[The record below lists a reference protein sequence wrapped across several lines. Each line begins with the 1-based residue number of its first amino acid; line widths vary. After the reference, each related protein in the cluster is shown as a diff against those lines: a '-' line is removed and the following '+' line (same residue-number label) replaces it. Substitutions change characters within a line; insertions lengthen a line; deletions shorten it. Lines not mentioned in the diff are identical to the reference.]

1 MLVTRRNQDFMP
13 TLFNELMNWNDT
25 TYSTPRMNIMETKD
39 NYKLEL
45 CIPGLTKEDVKLS
58 IDAEGNLVV
67 EMVKEN
73 KSEKKE
79 NKEEMRYLRHEFSV
93 EHFRQTVMLPED
105 IHKEQISAK
114 VENGILDIIIPKV
127 TVDEKKQAVQTI
139 EVCQDTE
146 GLDTL
151 G

>member
-13 TLFNELMNWNDT
+13 TLFNELLNWNDT

-45 CIPGLTKEDVKLS
+45 CIPGLTKEDVKLN

-67 EMVKEN
+67 EMIKEN
-73 KSEKKE
+73 KNEKKE

-93 EHFRQTVMLPED
+93 EHFRQTVMLPDD

-114 VENGILDIIIPKV
+114 VENGILDIVIPKV
-127 TVDEKKQAVQTI
+127 TVEEKKQVMQTI
-139 EVCQDTE
+139 EVC
-146 GLDTL
+146 
-151 G
+151 

>member
-114 VENGILDIIIPKV
+114 VENGILDIVIPKV
-127 TVDEKKQAVQTI
+127 TVKEKKQAMQTI
-139 EVCQDTE
+139 EVC
-146 GLDTL
+146 
-151 G
+151 

>member
-13 TLFNELMNWNDT
+13 TLFNELMNWNDN

-45 CIPGLTKEDVKLS
+45 CIPGLTKDDVKLS
-58 IDAEGNLVV
+58 IDQEGNLVV
-67 EMVKEN
+67 EMTKET
-73 KSEKKE
+73 KHEEK
-79 NKEEMRYLRHEFSV
+79 NNDVRYLRHEFSV

-114 VENGILDIIIPKV
+114 VENGILDIVIPKV
-127 TVDEKKQAVQTI
+127 TTEEKKQAVQTI
-139 EVCQDTE
+139 EI
-146 GLDTL
+146 G
-151 G
+151 

>member
-58 IDAEGNLVV
+58 IDVEGNLVV
-67 EMVKEN
+67 EMNKETKN
-73 KSEKKE
+73 EKKE

-93 EHFRQTVMLPED
+93 EHFRQTVMLPDD

-114 VENGILDIIIPKV
+114 VENGILDIVIPKV
-127 TVDEKKQAVQTI
+127 TVEEKKQAMQTI
-139 EVCQDTE
+139 EVC
-146 GLDTL
+146 
-151 G
+151 

>member
-25 TYSTPRMNIMETKD
+25 NYSTPRMNIMETKD

-45 CIPGLTKEDVKLS
+45 CIPGLTKDDVKLS
-58 IDAEGNLVV
+58 IDTEGNLVV
-67 EMVKEN
+67 EMTKEIKN
-73 KSEKKE
+73 EKK
-79 NKEEMRYLRHEFSV
+79 NEEMRYLRHEFSV

-114 VENGILDIIIPKV
+114 VENGILDIVIPKV
-127 TVDEKKQAVQTI
+127 TVEEKKQAVQTI
-139 EVCQDTE
+139 EI
-146 GLDTL
+146 G
-151 G
+151 

>member
-67 EMVKEN
+67 EMVKETKN
-73 KSEKKE
+73 EKK
-79 NKEEMRYLRHEFSV
+79 NEEMRYLRHEFSV

-114 VENGILDIIIPKV
+114 VENGILDIVIPKV
-127 TVDEKKQAVQTI
+127 TVEEKKQAMQTI
-139 EVCQDTE
+139 EIC
-146 GLDTL
+146 
-151 G
+151 

>member
-1 MLVTRRNQDFMP
+1 MLVNRRNQDFMP

-114 VENGILDIIIPKV
+114 VENGILDIVIPKV
-127 TVDEKKQAVQTI
+127 TVEEKKQTMQTI
-139 EVCQDTE
+139 EVC
-146 GLDTL
+146 
-151 G
+151 

>member
-45 CIPGLTKEDVKLS
+45 CIPGLTKDDVKLS
-58 IDAEGNLVV
+58 IDTEGNLVV
-67 EMVKEN
+67 EMTKETKN
-73 KSEKKE
+73 EKK
-79 NKEEMRYLRHEFSV
+79 NEEMRYLRHEFSV

-105 IHKEQISAK
+105 IHKEQIRAK
-114 VENGILDIIIPKV
+114 VENGILDIVIPKV
-127 TVDEKKQAVQTI
+127 TVEEKKQAVQTI
-139 EVCQDTE
+139 EI
-146 GLDTL
+146 G
-151 G
+151 

>member
-25 TYSTPRMNIMETKD
+25 TFSTPRMNIMETKD

-45 CIPGLTKEDVKLS
+45 CIPGLTKEDVKLN

-67 EMVKEN
+67 EMVKEM
-73 KSEKKE
+73 KKE

-93 EHFRQTVMLPED
+93 EHFRQTVMLPDD

-114 VENGILDIIIPKV
+114 VENGILDIVIPKV
-127 TVDEKKQAVQTI
+127 TVEEKKQAMQTI
-139 EVCQDTE
+139 EVC
-146 GLDTL
+146 
-151 G
+151 

>member
-45 CIPGLTKEDVKLS
+45 CIPGLTKDDVKLS

-67 EMVKEN
+67 EMTKET
-73 KSEKKE
+73 KKE

-93 EHFRQTVMLPED
+93 EHFHQTVMLPED
-105 IHKEQISAK
+105 IHKQKISAK
-114 VENGILDIIIPKV
+114 VENGILDIVIPKV
-127 TVDEKKQAVQTI
+127 TVEEKKQAVQTI
-139 EVCQDTE
+139 EI
-146 GLDTL
+146 G
-151 G
+151 

>member
-13 TLFNELMNWNDT
+13 TLFNELMNWNDN

-45 CIPGLTKEDVKLS
+45 CIPGLTKDDVKLS
-58 IDAEGNLVV
+58 IDQEGNLVV
-67 EMVKEN
+67 EMTKET
-73 KSEKKE
+73 KHEEK
-79 NKEEMRYLRHEFSV
+79 NNDVRYLRHEFSV

-114 VENGILDIIIPKV
+114 VENGILDIVIPKV
-127 TVDEKKQAVQTI
+127 TVEEKKQTVQTI
-139 EVCQDTE
+139 EI
-146 GLDTL
+146 G
-151 G
+151 

>member
-1 MLVTRRNQDFMP
+1 MLVRRNQEFMP

-67 EMVKEN
+67 EMTKET
-73 KSEKKE
+73 KHEEKNNE
-79 NKEEMRYLRHEFSV
+79 VRYLRHEFSV
-93 EHFRQTVMLPED
+93 EHFRQTVMLPDD

-114 VENGILDIIIPKV
+114 VENGILDIVIPKV
-127 TVDEKKQAVQTI
+127 TVEEKKQAVQTI
-139 EVCQDTE
+139 EI
-146 GLDTL
+146 G
-151 G
+151 

>member
-1 MLVTRRNQDFMP
+1 MP

-114 VENGILDIIIPKV
+114 VENGILDIVIPKV
-127 TVDEKKQAVQTI
+127 TVEEKKQAVQTI
-139 EVCQDTE
+139 EVC
-146 GLDTL
+146 
-151 G
+151 

>member
-25 TYSTPRMNIMETKD
+25 SYSTPRMNIMETKD

-45 CIPGLTKEDVKLS
+45 CIPGLTKEDVKLN

-73 KSEKKE
+73 KNEKKE

-93 EHFRQTVMLPED
+93 EHFRQTVMLPDD
-105 IHKEQISAK
+105 IHKENISAK
-114 VENGILDIIIPKV
+114 VENGILDIVIPKV
-127 TVDEKKQAVQTI
+127 TVEEKKQAIQTI
-139 EVCQDTE
+139 EVC
-146 GLDTL
+146 
-151 G
+151 

>member
-58 IDAEGNLVV
+58 IDAEGNLVA
-67 EMVKEN
+67 EMTKESKN
-73 KSEKKE
+73 EKKE

-114 VENGILDIIIPKV
+114 VENGILDIVIPKV
-127 TVDEKKQAVQTI
+127 TNEEKKQAMQTI
-139 EVCQDTE
+139 EVC
-146 GLDTL
+146 
-151 G
+151 

>member
-45 CIPGLTKEDVKLS
+45 CIPGLTKDDVKLS
-58 IDAEGNLVV
+58 IDTEGNLVV
-67 EMVKEN
+67 EMTKETKN
-73 KSEKKE
+73 EKK
-79 NKEEMRYLRHEFSV
+79 NEEMRYLRHEFSV
-93 EHFRQTVMLPED
+93 EHFRQTVMLPDD

-114 VENGILDIIIPKV
+114 VENGILDIVIPKV
-127 TVDEKKQAVQTI
+127 TVEEKKQAVQTI
-139 EVCQDTE
+139 EVC
-146 GLDTL
+146 
-151 G
+151 

>member
-79 NKEEMRYLRHEFSV
+79 NKEDMRYLRHEFSV

-127 TVDEKKQAVQTI
+127 TVDEKKQAMQTI
-139 EVCQDTE
+139 EVC
-146 GLDTL
+146 
-151 G
+151 

>member
-13 TLFNELMNWNDT
+13 TLFNELMNWNDN

-45 CIPGLTKEDVKLS
+45 CIPGLTKDDVKLS
-58 IDAEGNLVV
+58 IDQEGNLVV
-67 EMVKEN
+67 EMTKET
-73 KSEKKE
+73 KHEEK
-79 NKEEMRYLRHEFSV
+79 NNDVRYLRHEFSV

-114 VENGILDIIIPKV
+114 VENGILDIVIPKV
-127 TVDEKKQAVQTI
+127 TMEEKKQAVQTI
-139 EVCQDTE
+139 EI
-146 GLDTL
+146 G
-151 G
+151 

>member
-58 IDAEGNLVV
+58 IDVEGNLVV
-67 EMVKEN
+67 EMSKETKN
-73 KSEKKE
+73 EKKE

-93 EHFRQTVMLPED
+93 EHFRQTVMLPDD

-114 VENGILDIIIPKV
+114 VENGILDIVIPKV
-127 TVDEKKQAVQTI
+127 TMEEKKQAIQTI
-139 EVCQDTE
+139 EVF
-146 GLDTL
+146 
-151 G
+151 

>member
-67 EMVKEN
+67 EMTKESKN
-73 KSEKKE
+73 EKKE

-114 VENGILDIIIPKV
+114 VENGILDIVIPKV
-127 TVDEKKQAVQTI
+127 TVEEKKQAIQTI
-139 EVCQDTE
+139 EVC
-146 GLDTL
+146 
-151 G
+151 

>member
-45 CIPGLTKEDVKLS
+45 CIPGLTKDDVKLS
-58 IDAEGNLVV
+58 IDQEGNLVV
-67 EMVKEN
+67 EMTKET
-73 KSEKKE
+73 KHEEK
-79 NKEEMRYLRHEFSV
+79 NNDVRYLRHEFSV

-114 VENGILDIIIPKV
+114 VENGILDIVIPKV
-127 TVDEKKQAVQTI
+127 TMDEKKQAVQTI
-139 EVCQDTE
+139 EI
-146 GLDTL
+146 G
-151 G
+151 

>member
-114 VENGILDIIIPKV
+114 VENGILDIVIPKV
-127 TVDEKKQAVQTI
+127 TTEEKKQTMQTI
-139 EVCQDTE
+139 EVC
-146 GLDTL
+146 
-151 G
+151 

>member
-67 EMVKEN
+67 EMVKESKN
-73 KSEKKE
+73 EKKE

-114 VENGILDIIIPKV
+114 VENGILEIVIPKV
-127 TVDEKKQAVQTI
+127 TVEEKKQAMQTI
-139 EVCQDTE
+139 EVC
-146 GLDTL
+146 
-151 G
+151 

>member
-105 IHKEQISAK
+105 IHREQISAK
-114 VENGILDIIIPKV
+114 VENGILDIVIPKV

-139 EVCQDTE
+139 EVC
-146 GLDTL
+146 
-151 G
+151 

>member
-105 IHKEQISAK
+105 IHKDQISAK
-114 VENGILDIIIPKV
+114 VENGILEIVIPKV
-127 TVDEKKQAVQTI
+127 TVEEKKQAMQTS
-139 EVCQDTE
+139 EVF
-146 GLDTL
+146 
-151 G
+151 

>member
-45 CIPGLTKEDVKLS
+45 CIPGLTKEDVNLS

-114 VENGILDIIIPKV
+114 VENGILDIVIPKV
-127 TVDEKKQAVQTI
+127 TVEEKKQAMQTI
-139 EVCQDTE
+139 EVC
-146 GLDTL
+146 
-151 G
+151 

>member
-67 EMVKEN
+67 EMVKESKN
-73 KSEKKE
+73 EKKE

-93 EHFRQTVMLPED
+93 EHFRQTVMLPGD

-114 VENGILDIIIPKV
+114 VENGILDIVIPKV
-127 TVDEKKQAVQTI
+127 TVEEKKQAMQTI
-139 EVCQDTE
+139 EVC
-146 GLDTL
+146 
-151 G
+151 

>member
-13 TLFNELMNWNDT
+13 TLFNELMNWNDST
-25 TYSTPRMNIMETKD
+25 FSTPRMNIMETKD

-45 CIPGLTKEDVKLS
+45 CIPGLTKEDVKLN

-67 EMVKEN
+67 EMVKET
-73 KSEKKE
+73 KKE

-114 VENGILDIIIPKV
+114 VENGILDIVIPKV
-127 TVDEKKQAVQTI
+127 TVEEKKQAMQTI
-139 EVCQDTE
+139 EVC
-146 GLDTL
+146 
-151 G
+151 

>member
-67 EMVKEN
+67 EMSKETKN
-73 KSEKKE
+73 EKKE

-93 EHFRQTVMLPED
+93 EHFRQTVMLPDD

-114 VENGILDIIIPKV
+114 VENGILDIVIPKV
-127 TVDEKKQAVQTI
+127 TVEEKKQSMQTI
-139 EVCQDTE
+139 EVC
-146 GLDTL
+146 
-151 G
+151 

>member
-67 EMVKEN
+67 EMVKEM
-73 KSEKKE
+73 KKE

-93 EHFRQTVMLPED
+93 EHFRQTVMLPDD

-114 VENGILDIIIPKV
+114 VENGILDIVIPKV
-127 TVDEKKQAVQTI
+127 TVDEKKQAMQTI
-139 EVCQDTE
+139 EVC
-146 GLDTL
+146 
-151 G
+151 

>member
-39 NYKLEL
+39 NYKLVL

-114 VENGILDIIIPKV
+114 VENGILDIVIPKV
-127 TVDEKKQAVQTI
+127 TVEEKKQAVQTI
-139 EVCQDTE
+139 EVC
-146 GLDTL
+146 
-151 G
+151 

>member
-1 MLVTRRNQDFMP
+1 MP

-114 VENGILDIIIPKV
+114 VENGILDIVIPKV
-127 TVDEKKQAVQTI
+127 TVDEKKQAIQTI
-139 EVCQDTE
+139 EVC
-146 GLDTL
+146 
-151 G
+151 

>member
-25 TYSTPRMNIMETKD
+25 NYSTPRMNIMETKD

-45 CIPGLTKEDVKLS
+45 CIPGLTKDDVKLS
-58 IDAEGNLVV
+58 IDTEGNLVV
-67 EMVKEN
+67 EMTKETKN
-73 KSEKKE
+73 EKK
-79 NKEEMRYLRHEFSV
+79 NEEMRYLRHEFSV

-114 VENGILDIIIPKV
+114 VENGILDIVIPKV
-127 TVDEKKQAVQTI
+127 PVEEKKLAVQTI
-139 EVCQDTE
+139 EI
-146 GLDTL
+146 G
-151 G
+151 

>member
-67 EMVKEN
+67 EMVKET
-73 KSEKKE
+73 KKE

-114 VENGILDIIIPKV
+114 VENGILDIVIPKV
-127 TVDEKKQAVQTI
+127 TVEEKKQAVQTI
-139 EVCQDTE
+139 EVC
-146 GLDTL
+146 
-151 G
+151 

>member
-13 TLFNELMNWNDT
+13 TLFNELLNWNDT

-45 CIPGLTKEDVKLS
+45 CIPGLTKEDVKLN

-114 VENGILDIIIPKV
+114 VENGILDITIPKV
-127 TVDEKKQAVQTI
+127 TVEEKKQAIQTI
-139 EVCQDTE
+139 EVC
-146 GLDTL
+146 
-151 G
+151 

>member
-45 CIPGLTKEDVKLS
+45 CIPGLTKEDVKLN

-67 EMVKEN
+67 EMVKESKN
-73 KSEKKE
+73 EKKE

-105 IHKEQISAK
+105 IHKDQISAK
-114 VENGILDIIIPKV
+114 VENGILDIVIPKV
-127 TVDEKKQAVQTI
+127 TVEEKKQAVQTI
-139 EVCQDTE
+139 EVC
-146 GLDTL
+146 
-151 G
+151 

>member
-67 EMVKEN
+67 EMVKETKN
-73 KSEKKE
+73 EK
-79 NKEEMRYLRHEFSV
+79 KEEMRYLRHEFSV
-93 EHFRQTVMLPED
+93 EHFRQTVMLPDD

-114 VENGILDIIIPKV
+114 VENGILEIVIPKV
-127 TVDEKKQAVQTI
+127 TMEEKKQAIQTI
-139 EVCQDTE
+139 EV
-146 GLDTL
+146 G
-151 G
+151 